1 MVTFNITATIK
12 IVHFNSKFGF
22 ASTNSNTEFIALITI
37 KLDYSV
43 KISEAFR
50 IVFQFAS
57 SNFEWNSKLHISFLR
72 FWKVVQ
78 QPKAIFSLLLPTNFF

>member
-57 SNFEWNSKLHISFLR
+57 SNFE
-72 FWKVVQ
+72 
-78 QPKAIFSLLLPTNFF
+78 